1 MHEEP
6 RLLDSALRR
15 WWVVLIAFLIT
26 TALTIM
32 WVSPKPSEYK
42 SSGTYV
48 VQPRSDSNDPNGS
61 SLRGS
66 EVLGRG
72 TSINATYALI
82 ARSDAIQNEAEARL
96 PSIPKDAHPSIEAEA
111 VTGTNAVTISS
122 KARDAKTAH
131 ALAVAAGT
139 ETIAKIE
146 ALQQPFILAPLDP
159 PEVPSGPVDSRKPL
173 TIALGALLGLIV
185 GLALAALLDRVAYL
199 RRSQQ
204 QVNPVPAFPV
214 GPAFSTS
221 TASVSGLQARAVPPA
236 AAATPRPAPPAEV
249 LPAAGDPAIDVVIA
263 DATSNDSV
271 REELARAADVAVTYC
286 LGIFRVEL
294 SKVPTNGHHNGA
306 NGDGNGRNANGYE
319 RKRGITRARRRSNR
333 FAPLHEEAQRHG
345 LNLTQVHDGLFAVVL
360 PDMGAVNAS
369 QFLSDWLAKAPA
381 IDADNPDAGLMMSMT
396 VVEYT
401 GRHDDAEPGI
411 TSG

>member
-48 VQPRSDSNDPNGS
+48 VQPRSDPNDPN
-61 SLRGS
+61 SLRGN

-82 ARSDAIQNEAEARL
+82 ARSDAIQNESEARL
-96 PSIPKDAHPSIEAEA
+96 PSIPQDAHPRIEAEA
-111 VTGTNAVTISS
+111 VTGTNAVTISA

-139 ETIAKIE
+139 ETIEKID

-159 PEVPSGPVDSRKPL
+159 PELPSRPVDSRKPL

-185 GLALAALLDRVAYL
+185 GLALAALLDRIAYL

-204 QVNPVPAFPV
+204 MERVPAFPV

-221 TASVSGLQARAVPPA
+221 SASVSGLQARAMPPP
-236 AAATPRPAPPAEV
+236 AATPRPAAPAEV
-249 LPAAGDPAIDVVIA
+249 LPAAGDPAIEVVIA

-294 SKVPTNGHHNGA
+294 SKTPTNSHHNGG
-306 NGDGNGRNANGYE
+306 NGDANGRNTNGYE
-319 RKRGITRARRRSNR
+319 RKRGIARARRRSTR
-333 FAPLHEEAQRHG
+333 FAPLHEEARRHG

-381 IDADNPDAGLMMSMT
+381 IDAENPDAGLMMSMT

-401 GRHDDAEPGI
+401 GRHDAEPGI